1 MRYRQLSPTGDYM
14 FGNGQAD
21 FLMNSP
27 ETVAQAV
34 ETYLRLFL
42 GEWYLNVND
51 GTPWLEGVL
60 GYNSQAE
67 ADETLIQTILGI
79 QGVQNLS
86 NWKSTVDPVTRA
98 YVSISAT
105 LDTIYG
111 QTQLQMENVG
121 AI

>member
-1 MRYRQLSPTGDYM
+1 MRVRKLSPMGDYM
-14 FGNGQAD
+14 FGNGQVD
-21 FLMNSP
+21 FLVNSP
-27 ETVAQAV
+27 ETVGQIV

-67 ADETLIQTILGI
+67 ADLTLQQVILGLP
-79 QGVQNLS
+79 GVQNIR
-86 NWKSTVDPVTRA
+86 NWSSTVDPTTRA
-98 YVSISAT
+98 YSSLSAV

-111 QTQLQMENVG
+111 QSALQMENVG
-121 AI
+121 VV